1 MYHLRPCGSPTAGS
15 PHARQATTWSTSTS
29 HSVKREELAGSLQR
43 CRPLCTLRRCPC
55 RPVALK
61 PDDSVFPGSFHYRG
75 TCAIAAVFG
84 PRPPSHKEA
93 SKHGNIENIF
103 TAPPSRAF
111 LEDDDGASVTPT
123 LDEPRP
129 ARSQN
134 TGFAPN
140 SPPASPT
147 KQRQLIHPTRR
158 LLAPPLDSLWALS
171 GLSARPAHHMS
182 PFHPCCFKFSMPS
195 SSLPASQPSRPLASR
210 LTGPEAAG

>member
-1 MYHLRPCGSPTAGS
+1 MPG
-15 PHARQATTWSTSTS
+15 RQLPGQLVPVTVVRRKNLQA
-29 HSVKREELAGSLQR
+29 ACSLQS

-61 PDDSVFPGSFHYRG
+61 PDDSLFPRSFHYRG

-111 LEDDDGASVTPT
+111 FEDDGASVTPT

-140 SPPASPT
+140 SHPASPT

-158 LLAPPLDSLWALS
+158 LLAPPLDSLWTLS

-182 PFHPCCFKFSMPS
+182 PLHPCCFKFSMPS
-195 SSLPASQPSRPLASR
+195 SSSQRVSHHALSR
-210 LTGPEAAG
+210 LGLLGPRRLDSLDSLKDESDRV